1 MEQASAGEPQRDSAG
16 GRRRQAVVAAA
27 YELIA
32 ERGFEHLSTR
42 AVAARVGINIATV
55 HYYFKT
61 KEDLIAGVSE
71 YMLGIFGSA
80 KEIER
85 LDFSSPWATIQSLF
99 VNLDYRWR
107 YTPQLPTVLCELGVR
122 AARDQIARDALTR
135 LERAWRGYMTRVVS
149 QGVEQGVFHRELNV
163 EDAVT
168 TLILVQKGITLQQVS
183 TGSAVRIEPV
193 LEQLATLLLAR
204 ISR

>member
-1 MEQASAGEPQRDSAG
+1 
-16 GRRRQAVVAAA
+16 VVAAA